1 MDVAGL
7 DKMHWANLLR
17 SVYAAAAA
25 PTFQVIVLV
34 GLHSLSVQKS
44 TGEALQ
50 SLREAAIPD
59 KGASRQ
65 Q

>member
-7 DKMHWANLLR
+7 DRMHWANLPQVCLR
-17 SVYAAAAA
+17 SCCCADV
-25 PTFQVIVLV
+25 PS
-34 GLHSLSVQKS
+34 HSIGWVALPFGSKS